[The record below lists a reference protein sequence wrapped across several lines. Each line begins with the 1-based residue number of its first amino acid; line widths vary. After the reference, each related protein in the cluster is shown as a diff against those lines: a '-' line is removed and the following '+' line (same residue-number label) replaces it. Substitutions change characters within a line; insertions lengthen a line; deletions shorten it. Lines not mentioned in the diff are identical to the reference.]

1 MFNIMKKKSDKQIK
15 EFILKN
21 YFDSRSQKKAI
32 LQAARKSAEDQ
43 DKLLNRYRQ
52 LVKKTPASVQ

>member
-1 MFNIMKKKSDKQIK
+1 MKKKGDKEVK

-21 YFDSRSQKKAI
+21 YFDSRGQKKAI
-32 LQAARKSAEDQ
+32 LEAARKSAEDQ
-43 DKLLNRYRQ
+43 NRLLNRYRQ